1 MNTII
6 YLIRHSVRFSMDD
19 IDTYNTT
26 QSYAIKIDNNI
37 NNIKNKNSK
46 INS

>member
-6 YLIRHSVRFSMDD
+6 YLIRHSVRFSMDN

-26 QSYAIKIDNNI
+26 QSYVIKIDK
-37 NNIKNKNSK
+37 NIK
-46 INS
+46 IIQY